1 MESWQ
6 MTRGESIK
14 EPHQMSFEEFTR
26 NCLIINVQYGRG
38 KTGTATTGKQRA
50 MITDVDDLYAL
61 RAVLSGYYP
70 HDSNIDKTT
79 WVNQSITNM
88 LSIVHPDVNEH
99 RFPDGRHVYFV
110 FPNPRLTRQAIYKTM
125 IKLALESGL
134 NVPESVA
141 MSLKEDQSD
150 VKTTV

>member
-1 MESWQ
+1 
-6 MTRGESIK
+6 MTK

-26 NCLIINVQYGRG
+26 KCLIINVQYGRG
-38 KTGTATTGKQRA
+38 KTGIATTGKQRA

-70 HDSNIDKTT
+70 PDSNIDKTT

-88 LSIVHPDVNEH
+88 LSIVQPDVNEH

-110 FPNPRLTRQAIYKTM
+110 FPNPRMSTELIYFTH
-125 IKLALESGL
+125 IKMALESGED
-134 NVPESVA
+134 VPADIAESYR
-141 MSLKEDQSD
+141 QRR
-150 VKTTV
+150 T